1 MKHFFIF
8 LISVFFINLLQ
19 GQDVGYLIKEG
30 EQLEKEKK
38 DADALKKYQEA
49 LQLAP
54 NDIKALYK
62 CSELSGTIGNRQPD
76 KNSKLEYYNA
86 AKLYAETA
94 LKLNADDPDANFAMA
109 MALSRISQVTSGK
122 EKIQD
127 VKDIKT
133 YAEHALEQDSGH
145 YKSLYLMG
153 KWNMEVS
160 SLNIAEKAAL
170 KVVYGGLP
178 SASVGAA
185 IAYYERCRKSNPNF
199 ILNYLDLAKAYKA
212 DGHSDKA
219 IDILNRMLKLPPK
232 TADDNDYKA
241 EGKKLLESLL

>member
-1 MKHFFIF
+1 MKHFFIL
-8 LISVFFINLLQ
+8 LISVFFLNLTY
-19 GQDVGYLIKEG
+19 GQDVNYLIKEG

-49 LQLAP
+49 LQLSP

-62 CSELSGTIGNRQPD
+62 CSELSSSIGNRQPD

-94 LKLNADDPDANFAMA
+94 LKQNADDPDANFAMA
-109 MALSRISQVTSGK
+109 MALSRISMVTSGK

-127 VKDIKT
+127 IKGIKT
-133 YAEHALEQDSGH
+133 YAEHALEQDPTH
-145 YKSLYLMG
+145 YKSLFLMG

-160 SLNIAEKAAL
+160 SLNVAEKAAL
-170 KVVYGGLP
+170 KVLYGGLP
-178 SASVGAA
+178 SASIGAA
-185 IAYYERCRKSNPNF
+185 IDYYEKCRKSNPNF
-199 ILNYLDLAKAYKA
+199 ILNYLELAKAYKSN
-212 DGHSDKA
+212 GQSDKA